1 MIRLENLTKI
11 FHTDRGPKVAVDNVS
26 LTLPSGGSLAL
37 LGRNG
42 AGKTTLLQM
51 ISGAMEPTYGRILSD
66 GTISWPVG
74 FAGAF
79 HPDLTGAQN
88 ARFIARVYGA
98 ETEDLIDFVRDFAEL
113 GDNFYL
119 PVRGYSSG
127 MRSRLAFGV
136 SMAVHFDTYLID
148 EVAAVGDASF
158 RDKSNAV
165 LHARLETSSVIVVSH
180 SMGLIRQLCTRGAV
194 LENGKL
200 TLYEDI
206 DEAIAE
212 HERHMGVGK
221 GGGGKRKG
229 KGG

>member
-51 ISGAMEPTYGRILSD
+51 ISGAMEPTYGQILSD

-98 ETEDLIDFVRDFAEL
+98 DTEELIDFVHDFAEL

-158 RDKSNAV
+158 KDKSNAV
-165 LHARLETSSVIVVSH
+165 LKARLETSSVIVVSH
-180 SMGLIRQLCTRGAV
+180 SMGLVRQLCTRGAV
-194 LENGKL
+194 LEKGKL

-206 DEAIAE
+206 DEAIEE
-212 HERHMGVGK
+212 HERHLGVAA
-221 GGGGKRKG
+221 KRAG
-229 KGG
+229 

>member
-11 FHTDRGPKVAVDNVS
+11 FHTDQGSKIAVDDVT
-26 LTLPSGGSLAL
+26 LTIPTGGSLAL

-42 AGKTTLLQM
+42 AGKSTLLQM
-51 ISGAMEPTYGRILSD
+51 ISGAMEPTYGQILSD

-98 ETEDLIDFVRDFAEL
+98 DTGDMVDFVEDFAEL

-119 PVRGYSSG
+119 PVRNYSSG
-127 MRSRLAFGV
+127 MKARLAFGV
-136 SMAVHFDTYLID
+136 SMAVSFDTYLID

-158 RDKSNAV
+158 REKSNAV
-165 LHARLETSSVIVVSH
+165 LKSRLEHSSAVVVSH
-180 SMGLIRQLCTRGAV
+180 SMGLIRQICDRGAV
-194 LENGKL
+194 LESGKL
-200 TLYEDI
+200 TLFDNI
-206 DEAIAE
+206 NDAIAQ
-212 HERHMGVGK
+212 HEYHMGVRRYPVK
-221 GGGGKRKG
+221 GHV
-229 KGG
+229 

>member
-11 FHTDRGPKVAVDNVS
+11 FHTDQGPKTAVDHVT
-26 LTLPSGGSLAL
+26 LTIPTGGSLAL

-42 AGKTTLLQM
+42 AGKSTLLQM

-98 ETEDLIDFVRDFAEL
+98 ETSDMLDFVQDFCEL
-113 GDNFYL
+113 GDSFYL
-119 PVRGYSSG
+119 PVRNYSSG
-127 MRSRLAFGV
+127 MRARLAFGV
-136 SMAVHFDTYLID
+136 SMAVYFDTYLID
-148 EVAAVGDASF
+148 EVAAVGDARF
-158 RDKSNAV
+158 REKSNTV
-165 LHARLETSSVIVVSH
+165 LRARLKQSSAVVVSH
-180 SMGLIRQLCTRGAV
+180 SMGLIREICDRGAV

-200 TLYEDI
+200 TLFEDI
-206 DEAIAE
+206 DEAISR
-212 HERHMGVGK
+212 HEQNMGVRPLPTK
-221 GGGGKRKG
+221 GR
-229 KGG
+229 

>member
-11 FHTDRGPKVAVDNVS
+11 FHTDQGPKIAVDDVT
-26 LTLPSGGSLAL
+26 LTIPTGGSLAL

-42 AGKTTLLQM
+42 AGKSTLLQM
-51 ISGAMEPTYGRILSD
+51 IAGAMEPTHGQILSD

-88 ARFIARVYGA
+88 VRFIARVYGA
-98 ETEDLIDFVRDFAEL
+98 ETGDMIDFVRDFSEL

-119 PVRGYSSG
+119 PVRNYSSG
-127 MRSRLAFGV
+127 MRARLAFGV
-136 SMAVHFDTYLID
+136 SMAVDFDTYLID

-158 RDKSNAV
+158 RNKSNAV
-165 LHARLETSSVIVVSH
+165 LQARLDKSSAVVVSH
-180 SMGLIRQLCTRGAV
+180 SMGLIRQICDRGAV

-200 TLYEDI
+200 TLFENI
-206 DEAIAE
+206 DEAIAQ
-212 HERHMGVGK
+212 HEYHMGIRRYPVK
-221 GGGGKRKG
+221 QKR
-229 KGG
+229 